1 MSRNYKFYIQ
11 LFDRGFT
18 GHVKQPFGLRI
29 SANQIRMLIPQR
41 NECGKMLDAF
51 GLINMNGRL
60 YDPIVGRML
69 SPDNYVS
76 LPEHTQG
83 YNRYTYA
90 LNNPLIITDMAIAGL
105 SYQKPEVQSQS
116 YSLADIEAAGI
127 QLDLGRGYGMS
138 FDDPRG
144 YVKVSSEEG
153 LIKYNIPGTEIIAKP
168 INKQS
173 WLTQFWNSEYM
184 RMKVPDHF
192 ALSFGLNSTFVR
204 GQSMAWSINLLTRG
218 KEPGFSITVT
228 DMERKGGE
236 IDWGFDLTISRY
248 EGNPMDINK
257 ASLEGKVK
265 SISATWGY
273 GGEGYMGYNSRGDP
287 YWEG

>member
-1 MSRNYKFYIQ
+1 MKEKQSGRIIYAPGSFNA
-11 LFDRGFT
+11 RG
-18 GHVKQPFGLRI
+18 Q
-29 SANQIRMLIPQR
+29 MLQYALSIA
-41 NECGKMLDAF
+41 GIHTAIAGGITYGADA
-51 GLINMNGRL
+51 LINNSAFNWKAYGMN
-60 YDPIVGRML
+60 IAT
-69 SPDNYVS
+69 S
-76 LPEHTQG
+76 
-83 YNRYTYA
+83 
-90 LNNPLIITDMAIAGL
+90 MAMAGL
-105 SYQKPEVQSQS
+105 SYQKPGAQHTN
-116 YSLADIEAAGI
+116 YSLADLEAGGI
-127 QLDLGRGYGMS
+127 TDPRRGYGMR
-138 FDDPRG
+138 FGDPPG

-173 WLTQFWNSEYM
+173 WLTQFWYSEYM

-273 GGEGYMGYNSRGDP
+273 GGEGYIGYNSRGDP